1 MLFFRGGAEVIA
13 IRFPTYTADYRFANH
28 YLYRT
33 AIPYAC
39 TRITVTAATT
49 AWAMYPDVVRRC
61 RARVTGEH
69 DESSSPH
76 AGGMPSEGHGGGAD
90 GSVLRP
96 RLTSEL

>member
-13 IRFPTYTADYRFANH
+13 IRFPTYSADYRFANY

-33 AIPYAC
+33 AIPYA
-39 TRITVTAATT
+39 ITLISITAATT

-69 DESSSPH
+69 DESDSPH
-76 AGGMPSEGHGGGAD
+76 AGGTPSVGRGEGAD
-90 GSVLRP
+90 GSVQQP